1 MNDDAY
7 AVLVVD
13 DNEDNRY
20 TLTRRLKR
28 QGYDEVATAED
39 GRKALEMLGA
49 RSFDLVLLDIMMPEM
64 DGYEVLEAM
73 KADSKL
79 RGIPVVMISALDEID
94 SIVRCIELGAE
105 DYLPKPFN
113 PTLLRSRVEACLE
126 KKRLRDR
133 ETAYLER
140 PESEKERSGVPL
152 RAVLPA
158 GAVQEFE
165 ETGAVKPRRF
175 EDVAVLCC
183 DVAGFAGYCD
193 EHPPEQ
199 AVGELQSR
207 FERFEAI
214 ALEHGLE
221 KVRTVGSAFLAAA
234 GLPHPVADPL
244 LQAARC
250 GLAVATATAETA
262 PHWQVRIGVHSGPVV
277 AGVMGSLL
285 FPYDLWGDT
294 VECAVRLAG
303 HANPGRVVMT
313 TAIWARIENR
323 CRGRACGPL
332 VLKGM
337 GEVELVEC
345 LETLESGAG
354 ADSEHRA
361 PSAID
366 ARPGSTS

>member
-1 MNDDAY
+1 MNDDAL
-7 AVLVVD
+7 AILVVD

-39 GRKALEMLGA
+39 GRKALELLDA

-64 DGYEVLEAM
+64 DGYEVLEAV
-73 KADSKL
+73 KANPKL
-79 RGIPVVMISALDEID
+79 RDIPVIMISALDEID

-113 PTLLRSRVEACLE
+113 PTLLRARVEACLE

-133 ETAYLER
+133 ETAYLKR
-140 PESEKERSGVPL
+140 PESEKESSGGLL
-152 RAVLPA
+152 RAILPA

-193 EHPPEQ
+193 RHPPEA
-199 AVGELQSR
+199 AVGELQGQ
-207 FERFEAI
+207 FERLETI

-221 KVRTVGSAFLAAA
+221 KARTVGSVFLATA

-250 GLAVATATAETA
+250 GLAMAAGTAETA
-262 PHWQVRIGVHSGPVV
+262 PHLQARIGIHSGPVV
-277 AGVMGSLL
+277 AGVMGGLR
-285 FPYDLWGDT
+285 FPYDLWGET
-294 VECAVRLAG
+294 VECAARIAEY
-303 HANPGRVVMT
+303 ADPGRVVMT
-313 TAIWARIENR
+313 AAVWMQIEDR
-323 CRGRACGPL
+323 CRGRACGP
-332 VLKGM
+332 VALKGK
-337 GEVELVEC
+337 GEVDLVEC
-345 LETLESGAG
+345 LEAPRSDTDPER
-354 ADSEHRA
+354 RA
-361 PSAID
+361 PSAVD
-366 ARPGSTS
+366 ARPGPRS

>member
-1 MNDDAY
+1 MSDDAL

-39 GRKALEMLGA
+39 GRKALELLDA

-64 DGYEVLEAM
+64 DGYEVLEAI
-73 KADSKL
+73 KANPKL
-79 RGIPVVMISALDEID
+79 RDIPVIMISALDEID

-113 PTLLRSRVEACLE
+113 PTLLRARVETCLE
-126 KKRLRDR
+126 KKKLRDR
-133 ETAYLER
+133 ETAYQKKR
-140 PESEKERSGVPL
+140 ESEKTRSDAL
-152 RAVLPA
+152 LHAILPA

-183 DVAGFAGYCD
+183 DVAGFAEYCD
-193 EHPPEQ
+193 RHPPEA

-207 FERFEAI
+207 FERVETI

-221 KVRTVGSAFLAAA
+221 KARTVGSAFIATA
-234 GLPHPVADPL
+234 GLPHPVADPV

-250 GLAVATATAETA
+250 GLKIAAATVETA
-262 PHWQVRIGVHSGPVV
+262 PHLEVRIGIHSGPVV
-277 AGVMGSLL
+277 AGVMGGLQ

-294 VECAVRLAG
+294 VECAVRLAE

-313 TAIWARIENR
+313 AAVWMRIEDR
-323 CRGRACGPL
+323 CRGQACEPVEL
-332 VLKGM
+332 QGM
-337 GEVELVEC
+337 GKVSLVEC
-345 LETLESGAG
+345 LEAPGSDTG
-354 ADSEHRA
+354 ADPEHRA

-366 ARPGSTS
+366 ARPDSRS

>member
-1 MNDDAY
+1 MNDDAL

-39 GRKALEMLGA
+39 GRKALELLDA
-49 RSFDLVLLDIMMPEM
+49 RPFDLVLLDIMMPEM

-73 KADSKL
+73 KANPKL
-79 RGIPVVMISALDEID
+79 RDIPVIMISALDEID

-113 PTLLRSRVEACLE
+113 PTLLRARVEACLE

-133 ETAYLER
+133 ETANLKR
-140 PESEKERSGVPL
+140 PESEKESPGGLL
-152 RAVLPA
+152 RAILPA

-193 EHPPEQ
+193 RHPPEA
-199 AVGELQSR
+199 AVGELQGR
-207 FERFEAI
+207 FERFETI

-221 KVRTVGSAFLAAA
+221 KARTVGSAFIATA

-250 GLAVATATAETA
+250 GLAMAAGTAETA
-262 PHWQVRIGVHSGPVV
+262 THLQARIGIHSGPVV
-277 AGVMGSLL
+277 AGVMGGLR
-285 FPYDLWGDT
+285 FPYDLWGET
-294 VECAVRLAG
+294 VECAARIAEY
-303 HANPGRVVMT
+303 ADPGRVVMT
-313 TAIWARIENR
+313 AAVWMQIEDR
-323 CRGRACGPL
+323 CRGRACGP
-332 VLKGM
+332 VALKGK
-337 GEVELVEC
+337 GEVDLVEC
-345 LETLESGAG
+345 LEAPRSDTDPER
-354 ADSEHRA
+354 RA

-366 ARPGSTS
+366 TGPGPRS

>member
-1 MNDDAY
+1 MNDDTL

-39 GRKALEMLGA
+39 GRKALELLDA
-49 RSFDLVLLDIMMPEM
+49 SSFDLVLLDIMMPEM
-64 DGYEVLEAM
+64 DGYETLEAI
-73 KADSKL
+73 KANPKL
-79 RGIPVVMISALDEID
+79 RDIPVIMISALDEID

-113 PTLLRSRVEACLE
+113 PTLLRARVEACLE

-133 ETAYLER
+133 ETANLKR
-140 PESEKERSGVPL
+140 LESEKTRSDAL
-152 RAVLPA
+152 LHAILPA
-158 GAVQEFE
+158 RAVQEFE

-183 DVAGFAGYCD
+183 DVAGFADYCGQ
-193 EHPPEQ
+193 HPPEQ

-207 FERFEAI
+207 FERLEAI

-221 KVRTVGSAFLAAA
+221 KARTVGSAFLATA

-250 GLAVATATAETA
+250 GLAMAAATAETA
-262 PHWQVRIGVHSGPVV
+262 PHLQARIGIHSGPVV
-277 AGVMGSLL
+277 AGVMGGLQ

-294 VECAVRLAG
+294 VACAVRLAE

-313 TAIWARIENR
+313 AAVWMRIEDR
-323 CRGRACGPL
+323 CRGQACDP
-332 VLKGM
+332 VELKGM
-337 GEVELVEC
+337 GRVDLVEC
-345 LETLESGAG
+345 LEAPGSDTGVEP
-354 ADSEHRA
+354 EHRA
-361 PSAID
+361 PSTID
-366 ARPGSTS
+366 TRPGSRP

>member
-1 MNDDAY
+1 MNDDAS
-7 AVLVVD
+7 AILVVD

-28 QGYDEVATAED
+28 QGHDEVATAED

-73 KADSKL
+73 KADSRL
-79 RGIPVVMISALDEID
+79 RRIPVLMISALDDID

-113 PTLLRSRVEACLE
+113 PTLLRARVEACLE

-133 ETAYLER
+133 ETAHPEW
-140 PESEKERSGVPL
+140 PESETERPGAPL

-165 ETGAVKPRRF
+165 ETGAVRPRRF
-175 EDVAVLCC
+175 DDVAVVCC

-193 EHPPEQ
+193 RHPPEA
-199 AVGELQSR
+199 AVGELQRR
-207 FERFEAI
+207 FERFEGI

-250 GLAVATATAETA
+250 GLAMAAATAEIA

-277 AGVMGSLL
+277 AGVMGGLR

-294 VECAVRLAG
+294 VEYAVRLAG

-313 TAIWARIENR
+313 AAVWARIESR
-323 CRGRACGPL
+323 CRGRACGPAAPE
-332 VLKGM
+332 GM

-345 LETLESGAG
+345 LETPGSDAG
-354 ADSEHRA
+354 ADTEHRA

>member
-1 MNDDAY
+1 MNDDAL
-7 AVLVVD
+7 AILVVD

-39 GRKALEMLGA
+39 GRKALELLDA

-64 DGYEVLEAM
+64 DGYEVLEAV
-73 KADSKL
+73 KANPKL
-79 RGIPVVMISALDEID
+79 RDIPVIMISALDEID

-113 PTLLRSRVEACLE
+113 PTLLRARVEACLE

-133 ETAYLER
+133 ETAYLKR
-140 PESEKERSGVPL
+140 PESEKESSGGLL

-193 EHPPEQ
+193 RHPPEA
-199 AVGELQSR
+199 AVGELQSQ
-207 FERFEAI
+207 FERFETI

-221 KVRTVGSAFLAAA
+221 KVRTVGSAFLATA
-234 GLPHPVADPL
+234 GLLHPVADPL

-250 GLAVATATAETA
+250 GLEMAAATAETA
-262 PHWQVRIGVHSGPVV
+262 PHRQARIGIHSGPVV
-277 AGVMGSLL
+277 AGVMGGLR
-285 FPYDLWGDT
+285 FPYDLWGET
-294 VECAVRLAG
+294 VECAARIAEY
-303 HANPGRVVMT
+303 ADPGRVVMT
-313 TAIWARIENR
+313 AAVWMQIEDR
-323 CRGRACGPL
+323 CRGRACGP
-332 VLKGM
+332 VALKGK
-337 GEVELVEC
+337 GEVDLVEC
-345 LETLESGAG
+345 LEAPRSDTEP
-354 ADSEHRA
+354 ERRA
-361 PSAID
+361 PSAVD
-366 ARPGSTS
+366 ARPGPRS

>member
-1 MNDDAY
+1 MNDDAS

-39 GRKALEMLGA
+39 GRKALELLDA
-49 RSFDLVLLDIMMPEM
+49 RPFDLVLLDIMMPEM

-73 KADSKL
+73 KANPKL
-79 RGIPVVMISALDEID
+79 RDIPVIMISALDEID

-113 PTLLRSRVEACLE
+113 PTLLRARVEACLE
-126 KKRLRDR
+126 KKRLRNR
-133 ETAYLER
+133 ETAYLK
-140 PESEKERSGVPL
+140 SEKKRSDAPL
-152 RAVLPA
+152 RAILPA

-165 ETGAVKPRRF
+165 ETGGVKPRRF

-193 EHPPEQ
+193 RHPPEA

-207 FERFEAI
+207 FERLEAI

-221 KVRTVGSAFLAAA
+221 KVRTVGSAFIATA

-250 GLAVATATAETA
+250 GLEMAAGTVETA
-262 PHWQVRIGVHSGPVV
+262 PHLQVRIGVHFGPVV
-277 AGVMGSLL
+277 AGVMGGLQ

-294 VECAVRLAG
+294 VECAVRLAE
-303 HANPGRVVMT
+303 HADPGRVVMT
-313 TAIWARIENR
+313 TPVWMRIEDR
-323 CRGRACGPL
+323 CRGRTCGP
-332 VLKGM
+332 VALKGM
-337 GEVELVEC
+337 GRVDLVEC
-345 LETLESGAG
+345 LEAPGSDTDTER
-354 ADSEHRA
+354 RA
-361 PSAID
+361 PSAVD
-366 ARPGSTS
+366 ARPGSRS